1 VTPAEIRFRQLWQ
14 TLFGGPM
21 FPAKPLRWAGVIHP
35 RQKATRNPLAP
46 EIAMVLVP
54 CPDGCKR
61 LAWMVEA
68 TNEKDALQ
76 KFLMAIEVNPK
87 VFSLGE

>member
-1 VTPAEIRFRQLWQ
+1 VTPEHRFHWLWVA
-14 TLFGGPM
+14 LFGRPM
-21 FPAKPLRWAGVIHP
+21 FPAKPLRWGGTIHP
-35 RQKATRNPLAP
+35 KQIANRNPLAP

-68 TNEKDALQ
+68 TDEGAALH
-76 KFLMAIEVNPK
+76 KFLMTIERTPQ